1 MARKQNKFQKMIK
14 PLASIK
20 IAVFV
25 ILGVGVISATGTIV
39 ESIYQDAK
47 RAQETIYHSWFSY
60 SIFAL
65 LTVNLI
71 AVIIDRYPWKRQ
83 HLGFILAHIGIII
96 LIAGSI
102 LTRYFGVDGSMAFN
116 IGETRKTVTV
126 GETDV
131 LVYSGLAS
139 GGMRKVFE
147 KEVHF
152 IKNPPSEDDPL
163 IIPVGQ
169 DEIRIDGFRPYAIP
183 QNKIESSSKPT
194 DGAALRFQMSNQ
206 HVSQSDWLMLGRDA
220 FDVKNMGPAKIVL
233 GLKDKFK
240 YSGGNVLLLETTPGK
255 ESLDYTVYTA
265 SKNGKTSSGQVK
277 AGESLQTGWMG
288 LTFRILKFL
297 PHATQRWEY
306 EPLESSV
313 EGAIQA
319 IRFNFEGKEY
329 WTGLNSSVRLFSDQ
343 AHHVLVFANRQL
355 ELAFGLKLDQF
366 RVGRYQGTRRAAS
379 YESDVTVVDPNNPG
393 ESITISMNE
402 PLKYQG
408 FTFYQSSFQEDEMGR
423 PTMSILSVNRD
434 PGRPWKYLGSLLIV
448 LGIIHLFYFK
458 RRKSRA

>member
-423 PTMSILSVNRD
+423 PTVSILSVNRD